1 VTREGR
7 LWEKAEAGV
16 LLCMS
21 AGMPFDAM
29 QLSAA
34 VLLCVGVCVCVC
46 LHAYVCVHVRVC
58 DGEGAH
64 WSTEQSSAR
73 AMGLD
78 AVFFAVRCCNT
89 PVL

>member
-46 LHAYVCVHVRVC
+46 VLACVCV
-58 DGEGAH
+58 
-64 WSTEQSSAR
+64 R
-73 AMGLD
+73 AC
-78 AVFFAVRCCNT
+78 ACV
-89 PVL
+89 